1 MNPSSIVHYIYNN
14 LEADL
19 GQKGK
24 NDDRIYANVHPAV
37 HDTGVKLLTNQLQST
52 NQKTVA
58 VLLTISEVIKKFQAT
73 QTDYH
78 QELLS
83 LIRDK
88 IVPFL
93 EQCNRFS
100 SGTEYAV
107 RHVRTQIGNMRLD
120 NKSLEDLKEQILN
133 IIDTFIKL
141 RVLYA

>member
-1 MNPSSIVHYIYNN
+1 
-14 LEADL
+14 
-19 GQKGK
+19 
-24 NDDRIYANVHPAV
+24 
-37 HDTGVKLLTNQLQST
+37 
-52 NQKTVA
+52 
-58 VLLTISEVIKKFQAT
+58 
-73 QTDYH
+73 
-78 QELLS
+78 